1 MIRKPV
7 RKFKETLDI
16 RSSILVRV
24 RSHRYFPVSLLIT
37 VFLMASVIHIWQR
50 VRVLELVREVSE
62 LRTHKAVLADDAT
75 RLNAQ
80 IAALSLAGRVE
91 TYARDTLGLVPLSAE
106 RLFSLVRKDKVR
118 EMDDLTVVLQAI
130 ERVTEHMPVIS
141 ETRAAAGELP
151 RVRIDSAHVG
161 TTQ

>member
-1 MIRKPV
+1 MRKPI

-62 LRTHKAVLADDAT
+62 LKAHKATLADDAT
-75 RLNAQ
+75 RLNAE

-91 TYARDTLGLVPLSAE
+91 KYARDTLGLAPLSAE
-106 RLFSLVRKDKVR
+106 RLFSLVRKEKAC
-118 EMDDLTVVLQAI
+118 ELDDLKAVLQAI

-151 RVRIDSAHVG
+151 PVRIDSAGVG
-161 TTQ
+161 ATR